1 MPSDQAH
8 WDKAYDGADTT
19 QLGWYQS
26 AHDVSLELIRK
37 CEGKTIIDVGAGAT
51 TLLRDLI
58 ENGYQVTALDIS
70 QIAIE
75 NLKLKYSSEIKYIE
89 ANLTHKLDLGEFDIW
104 HDRAVLHFLLDK
116 DERDT
121 YVTNLNSAVK
131 SGGYAVIETFS
142 TDGAQ
147 MCCGLDLYTYDEQML
162 VDLLSEDWELIES
175 RRHVHINPRGGER
188 PYVSTIFK
196 KI

>member
-1 MPSDQAH
+1 M
-8 WDKAYDGADTT
+8 
-19 QLGWYQS
+19 
-26 AHDVSLELIRK
+26 
-37 CEGKTIIDVGAGAT
+37 
-51 TLLRDLI
+51 RDLI

-89 ANLTHKLDLGEFDIW
+89 ANLTDKLDLGEFDIW